1 MTRYSLT
8 DRIRAAYATYGSDM
22 TAEAALKKVD
32 EDKIGDKLDYAVLKG
47 VLLEL
52 TDGAIRSHVSHNA
65 RIPERLIDDVSDDLV
80 RALLRVYTAPIEAVS
95 LPRTTKANLRLRESL
110 RALSC
115 LP

>member
-1 MTRYSLT
+1 MAHYSLT

-22 TAEAALKKVD
+22 TAEAALKKVN

-52 TDGAIRSHVSHNA
+52 TDGAIRSYVSQNGS
-65 RIPERLIDDVSDDLV
+65 IPERLIDDVSDDLV
-80 RALLRVYTAPIEAVS
+80 RALLRVYTTPIEMVS

-110 RALSC
+110 RALNC